1 MADDRYTISTEE
13 RFGPLEV
20 IDVPAVVASS
30 TATWSNQT
38 LTRVDGNV
46 VRLGV
51 VEGEFHWHRHDHED
65 EFFFV
70 LEGELTVDVDGRP
83 SVTLGP
89 HQGYTVPKGT
99 THRTRALTRT
109 VMLMSSAAGVVPTG
123 DRAADGAEDGSAVA
137 TAADGAAGATAPGA
151 DERLLDLLDRH
162 GATYRLVDHAPEGRT
177 EVVSA
182 LRGNPLPA
190 AAKCMIAMVKLDKKR
205 RRHVLAVV
213 PGDRRVDLD
222 AIRRLYD
229 GRYVGMADA
238 ETAERLAGCE
248 IGTILPFTWSDE
260 LDLVVD
266 PALYDHETIY
276 FNAGRLDR
284 SIALASADHRRI
296 ATPTEAPIAGP
307 PVP

>member
-1 MADDRYTISTEE
+1 MADQEDHDNRYAISTEQ

-20 IDVPAVVASS
+20 IDVRAMVADAS
-30 TATWSNQT
+30 AAWSNET

-46 VRLGV
+46 VRLGI
-51 VEGEFHWHRHDHED
+51 VEGEFHWHRHEHED

-70 LEGELTVDVDGRP
+70 LEGELNVDVEGRP
-83 SVTLGP
+83 GVTLGP

-99 THRTRALTRT
+99 THRTRAAGRT

-123 DRAADGAEDGSAVA
+123 DTVPMEDPME
-137 TAADGAAGATAPGA
+137 DRRAGA
-151 DERLLDLLDRH
+151 DQRLLDLLDRH
-162 GATYRLVDHAPEGRT
+162 RATYRVIDHAPEGRT
-177 EVVSA
+177 EIVSS

-190 AAKCMIAMVKLDKKR
+190 AAKCMVVMVKLDKKR
-205 RRHVLAVV
+205 RHHVLAVV

-222 AIRRLYD
+222 AVKRLYD
-229 GRYVGMADA
+229 GRYAALADT
-238 ETAERLAGCE
+238 EIAERLSGCAA
-248 IGTILPFTWSDE
+248 GTILPFTWSDE

-266 PALYDHETIY
+266 PAVYDHHTIY

-296 ATPTEAPIAGP
+296 ATPTEAAIAAPGAP
-307 PVP
+307 ART

>member
-1 MADDRYTISTEE
+1 MPDDRYAISTDE

-20 IDVPAVVASS
+20 IDVATVAAES
-30 TATWSNQT
+30 TATWTNHT

-46 VRLGV
+46 VRLGI
-51 VEGEFHWHRHDHED
+51 VEGQFHWHHHDDED

-70 LEGELTVDVDGRP
+70 LDGELTVDVEGHP

-89 HQGYTVPKGT
+89 HQGYTVPKGAV
-99 THRTRALTRT
+99 HRTSASTRT
-109 VMLMSSAAGVVPTG
+109 VMLMSSAAGVAPTG
-123 DRAADGAEDGSAVA
+123 DGSSP
-137 TAADGAAGATAPGA
+137 PGPVDA

-162 GATYRLVDHAPEGRT
+162 QATYRLIDHAPEGRT

-182 LRGNPLPA
+182 LRGHPLAA

-222 AIRRLYD
+222 ALKRLYG
-229 GRYVGMADA
+229 GRYAGMADPGA
-238 ETAERLAGCE
+238 AERLSGCPT
-248 IGTILPFTWSDE
+248 GTILPFTWTDE

-266 PALYDHETIY
+266 PALYDHDTIY

-284 SIALASADHRRI
+284 SVALASADHRRI
-296 ATPTEAPIAGP
+296 AAPTEATIGTQRSTP
-307 PVP
+307 